1 MRIPKEKRE
10 RQLGVRLQLKGAR
23 SAGPKAAFVRK
34 PYKPGVHG
42 PKGSRKALSDFG
54 RQIMEK
60 QKCKVLYGIDERTL
74 RRIFGDAY
82 KKTGSTNLNIIQ
94 LLESRVDSAL
104 FRMGFAPSRAAGRQL
119 VRQGH
124 ILVNKKRVRA
134 PGYVLRVNDIVSIR
148 PESATK
154 GPFKTLKETLEKYE
168 APAWLKLD
176 LDKMEG
182 RVISTPE
189 DATSPFE
196 VNLVV
201 ESFSK

>member
-1 MRIPKEKRE
+1 M
-10 RQLGVRLQLKGAR
+10 
-23 SAGPKAAFVRK
+23 GPKAAFVRK

-94 LLESRVDSAL
+94 LLESRIDSVL